1 MLKRLFAIATGDD
14 PIKKAERHFAEMLQ
28 LVEGMIIAASE
39 FYWGEPESP
48 EQRTEFYAKD
58 VRVNKLE
65 REVRRA
71 VITHLSG
78 SAMADV
84 PYSLML
90 MSLVKD
96 VERIGDYAKN
106 LTQVPRMSQREGTER
121 QLPNDEVVGELRE
134 IANGVETL
142 AHEAPLIYT
151 ASDVERARE
160 LTVSG
165 RSAAKRCDKLI
176 RDIASAGYPG
186 HLAVDLALATRFYKR
201 IQGHLLNLLSS
212 ILMPLDKL
220 DYFDEDAIPHD

>member
-1 MLKRLFAIATGDD
+1 MLKKLFAIATGDD
-14 PIKKAERHFAEMLQ
+14 PIKKAEESFTEMLV
-28 LVEGMIIAASE
+28 LVEGMVIEASAV
-39 FYWGEPESP
+39 YWGQSMTP

-65 REVRRA
+65 RKVRKA

-78 SAMADV
+78 SAMGDV

-90 MSLVKD
+90 MRLVKD
-96 VERIGDYAKN
+96 LERLGDYSKN
-106 LTQVPRMSQREGTER
+106 LTEIPAISRREGGER
-121 QLPNDEVVGELRE
+121 PLPEDEVVGELRE
-134 IANGVETL
+134 IAKGVVSL
-142 AHEAPLIYT
+142 AHEAPRIYN
-151 ASDVERARE
+151 ASDLEKAKE

-176 RDIASAGYPG
+176 NRIAAADYPG
-186 HLAVDLALATRFYKR
+186 YLAVDLTLATRFYKR

-212 ILMPLDKL
+212 VLMPLDKL

>member
-1 MLKRLFAIATGDD
+1 MFKRLFAIATGDD
-14 PIKKAERHFAEMLQ
+14 PIKKAEDHFTEMLQ
-28 LVEGMIIAASE
+28 LVERMIIDASE
-39 FYWGEPESP
+39 FYWGEVKSP

-58 VRVNKLE
+58 VRVNKLQ
-65 REVRRA
+65 REVRKA

-96 VERIGDYAKN
+96 LERIGDYAKN
-106 LTQVPRMSQREGTER
+106 LTQVPAMSHREGTER
-121 QLPNDEVVGELRE
+121 QLPKDDVMGELRE
-134 IANGVETL
+134 IANSVETL
-142 AHEAPLIYT
+142 AHEAPLIYN
-151 ASDVERARE
+151 ASDVERAKE

-165 RSAAKRCDKLI
+165 RSTAKRCDKLI
-176 RDIASAGYPG
+176 GRIAAADYPG
-186 HLAVDLALATRFYKR
+186 HLAVDLTLATRFYKR

-220 DYFDEDAIPHD
+220 DYFDEDALPYD